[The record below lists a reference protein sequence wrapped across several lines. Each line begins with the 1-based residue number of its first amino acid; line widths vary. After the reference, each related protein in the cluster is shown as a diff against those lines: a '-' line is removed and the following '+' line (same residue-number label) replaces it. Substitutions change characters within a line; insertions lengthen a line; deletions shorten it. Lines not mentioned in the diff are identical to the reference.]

1 MKNNSLEVRIF
12 CGEAGVGK
20 TTLAMTQWPNHL
32 MIKGNDVRNQYATM
46 GALVNALA
54 DLLNKR
60 YDSHNEIFYD
70 LRNILKD
77 GYAIILD
84 QAEQIDAMVLKTVVN
99 TAISSNQATLV
110 FTFDLNQQMLFE
122 NRIFRLL
129 LDADIVPQQ
138 VESIIAKQEELNRVI
153 TDKLPGAGKEMV
165 DKLQILCGGNFGH
178 LNRLFWLVKNNQKYY
193 DSVTDLVVTTYF
205 HSIVDD
211 MFHDLPPEL
220 FRVFKQSSI
229 IGKMFRRCVLESPD
243 GFCIVG
249 VRAYLD
255 KLEAMNVLTHKYFE
269 DEFYEFNPDGMH
281 DGVLACI
288 EPNERV
294 EWEQILLRYYKI
306 RLKMEQ
312 VNEQRMEY
320 LYQIKRLV
328 CSLND
333 QRALFGINR
342 HLLYLYMKYG
352 DLQKARIVSG
362 EMLQYC
368 KNEPDGRQLLR
379 VLAFQ
384 NVKLNI
390 QLWYHNDAFAVVEL
404 VQKLYPDDGGLY
416 LMYYRSLCLYN
427 CDQTDEAYKESSA
440 LVSRL
445 RTTSSKPIKNQ
456 PIYALAYSLLATI
469 YHHLHIED
477 DGARYYTKA
486 LNHAKKKIEDK
497 SVYYNILKKCDMYY
511 DYCFSKPFLFEC
523 IAYFEGKNRLIAAE
537 AYMNLGTEMMF
548 HDKDTS
554 HEVRQ
559 HFERASAIFENEPNE
574 RLSYIRNNFAIYHI
588 LSCGD
593 IATAMDLLERALLID
608 ITPFTSMTIF
618 LNLSMCRLKQYG
630 CNDVRFQE
638 AYNGFMKQYA
648 KIKQQKYTTQYGDI
662 YKTLLDLI
670 VLEHNG
676 RYNEALSISRT
687 LLAGKVT
694 PFFIPIL
701 NDIVRRT
708 SPEIL
713 TTTHYSDNSVFY
725 ERLNDHRLFLA
736 EFRFW
741 E

>member
-20 TTLAMTQWPNHL
+20 TTLAMTQWPKHL
-32 MIKGNDVRNQYATM
+32 MIKGNDARNQHATM

-54 DLLNKR
+54 DLLEKH
-60 YDSHNEIFYD
+60 YDTHDEIFYD

-77 GYAIILD
+77 GCTIIFD
-84 QAEQIDAMVLKTVVN
+84 QAEQIDTMVLKTVIN
-99 TAISSNQATLV
+99 TAISASQAILV
-110 FTFDLNQQMLFE
+110 FTFDLNQQALFE

-138 VESIIAKQEELNRVI
+138 VESITAKQEELNRVI
-153 TDKLPGAGKEMV
+153 MDKLPCAGKKMA
-165 DKLQILCGGNFGH
+165 DKLQILCGGNFRH
-178 LNRLFWLVKNNQKYY
+178 LNRLFWLVKNNQKDY
-193 DSVTDLVVTTYF
+193 DSVIDSVVATYF
-205 HSIVDD
+205 HSLVDD

-229 IGKMFRRCVLESPD
+229 IGKMFQRCVLESPD
-243 GFCIVG
+243 GFCIAG
-249 VRAYLD
+249 VRTYLD

-269 DEFYEFNPDGMH
+269 NEFYEFNPDGMH

-288 EPNERV
+288 EPHERV

-306 RLKMEQ
+306 RLKMER
-312 VNEQRMEY
+312 VDEQRMEY

-333 QRALFGINR
+333 QRSLFGINR
-342 HLLYLYMKYG
+342 HLLYLYMKHG
-352 DLQKARIVSG
+352 DLQKARTVSG

-368 KNEPDGRQLLR
+368 KNESDGRQLLR
-379 VLAFQ
+379 LLAFQ
-384 NVKLNI
+384 NAKLNI
-390 QLWYHNDAFAVVEL
+390 QLWYHRDAFAAMEL
-404 VQKLYPDDGGLY
+404 VQKFYPNDSGLY
-416 LMYYRSLCLYN
+416 LMYYRALCLYN

-440 LVSRL
+440 LVARL
-445 RTTSSKPIKNQ
+445 KTTSSKPVKNQ

-469 YHHLHIED
+469 RHHLRIKD
-477 DGARYYTKA
+477 GGARYYTKA
-486 LNHAKKKIEDK
+486 LNHARKKKEDK
-497 SVYYNILKKCDMYY
+497 SVYYTILKKCDMYY
-511 DYCFSKPFLFEC
+511 DYCFSKPLLFEC
-523 IAYFEGKNRLIAAE
+523 IAYFEGKNRLMAAE

-548 HDKDTS
+548 HDKDAF

-559 HFERASAIFENEPNE
+559 YFERASAIFENEPNE
-574 RLSYIRNNFAIYHI
+574 RLSYMRNNFAIYHV

-593 IATAMDLLERALLID
+593 IATAMGLLERALLVD
-608 ITPFTSMTIF
+608 ITPFTSMTIS

-630 CNDVRFQE
+630 CNDARFQE
-638 AYNGFMKQYA
+638 AYNEFIKQHA
-648 KIKQQKYTTQYGDI
+648 KIKQRKYATQYGDI

-670 VLEHNG
+670 VLEHSG
-676 RYNEALSISRT
+676 RYNEAFSISQT
-687 LLAGKVT
+687 LLAGKVP
-694 PFFIPIL
+694 PFFTPIL
-701 NDIVRRT
+701 NDIARRT
-708 SPEIL
+708 SKETL
-713 TTTHYSDNSVFY
+713 TAAHYSDNSVFY